1 MRARDIFMLNDW
13 VKSNRTTIIRDKKN
27 RGQLCDAA
35 ATELEIKVSD
45 ASMKAALVYNDI
57 ATKNISKHQREV
69 QVLEEE
75 IQTLRTVLVKVV
87 TSSNVPEWL
96 RKELLTVEDLNEEVK
111 TALQVGPKM
120 AFA

>member
-13 VKSNRTTIIRDKKN
+13 VKSNRTAIIRDKKN
-27 RGQLCDAA
+27 RGQLCDSA

-96 RKELLTVEDLNEEVK
+96 RKELLTVEDLNTEVK
-111 TALQVGPKM
+111 TALQIEPKM
-120 AFA
+120 AVA